1 MPLSLEDALLTVYQ
15 QSLVENR
22 KTVLLEDKSFPV
34 RVTAKRK
41 LKQVDFQ
48 YDGKDLRG
56 LEQNPETKSR
66 WAAMARRERKKKP
79 AIPVGMTALKRS
91 GPTLATTKGA
101 RVGHPPFT
109 KFKSL
114 GTSSGH
120 VSRLRRLG
128 HWRWVTQP

>member
-1 MPLSLEDALLTVYQ
+1 MSLSLEDALLSVYQ

-48 YDGKDLRG
+48 FDGRELRG

-66 WAAMARRERKKKP
+66 WAAM
-79 AIPVGMTALKRS
+79 VRS
-91 GPTLATTKGA
+91 GKKVMQFLERGRYIAVVADGKVHFYPRKN
-101 RVGHPPFT
+101 
-109 KFKSL
+109 
-114 GTSSGH
+114 
-120 VSRLRRLG
+120 
-128 HWRWVTQP
+128 

>member
-1 MPLSLEDALLTVYQ
+1 MSVSLEDTLLTVYQ

-66 WAAMARRERKKKP
+66 WAAMARSGKKVMQFLEGGRYIAVVADGKLHFYPRKK
-79 AIPVGMTALKRS
+79 
-91 GPTLATTKGA
+91 
-101 RVGHPPFT
+101 
-109 KFKSL
+109 
-114 GTSSGH
+114 
-120 VSRLRRLG
+120 
-128 HWRWVTQP
+128 